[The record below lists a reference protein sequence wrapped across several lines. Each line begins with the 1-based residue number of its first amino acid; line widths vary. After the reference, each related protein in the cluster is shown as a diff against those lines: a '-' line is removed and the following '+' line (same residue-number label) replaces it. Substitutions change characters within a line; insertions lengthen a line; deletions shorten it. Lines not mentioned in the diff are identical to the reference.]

1 MEDRKDNPLEENA
14 KLDTNGMCRGR
25 SSILFIEKDDNTS
38 YGLRSTQ
45 SDQSTAINPPEEN
58 AKLDTNGMCR
68 GKSSIPHIEKD
79 DNTSS
84 GLRSTQSELYRGD
97 VSCDLVELSSDDKVQ
112 FIVVKRKSSEKNLQA
127 DDQCS
132 SGGTSPED
140 ETCSIC
146 LSEYENKAHLD
157 KCCRI
162 LLTSEV

>member
-1 MEDRKDNPLEENA
+1 MEDRKDNPPEENA

-25 SSILFIEKDDNTS
+25 SSILHVEKDDNT
-38 YGLRSTQ
+38 
-45 SDQSTAINPPEEN
+45 N
-58 AKLDTNGMCR
+58 
-68 GKSSIPHIEKD
+68 
-79 DNTSS
+79 S
-84 GLRSTQSELYRGD
+84 GLRSTQSEQYTGD
-97 VSCDLVELSSDDKVQ
+97 VPSDLVELSSDDEVQ
-112 FIVVKRKSSEKNLQA
+112 INVKRKSSEKNLQA

-132 SGGTSPED
+132 SGRTSPED

>member
-1 MEDRKDNPLEENA
+1 MEDGKDNPP
-14 KLDTNGMCRGR
+14 K
-25 SSILFIEKDDNTS
+25 
-38 YGLRSTQ
+38 
-45 SDQSTAINPPEEN
+45 EN

-140 ETCSIC
+140 ATCSIC
-146 LSEYENKAHLD
+146 PFEYNNKADLD

-162 LLTSEV
+162 LLTSEI